1 MSELETKHYIANGSK
16 EAPAAKEAIE
26 WAGQT
31 RAQLVD
37 LKFCDLLGRWQHM
50 TLPLAAFDESAFDE
64 GLGFDGSSIR
74 GWQGISESDML
85 LMPDPA
91 SAILDPFTE
100 APTLSLICEIA
111 DPVTGERYGR
121 DPRGVA
127 ARAEAYLT
135 ETRIADTSYF
145 GPECEFFVFDEV
157 SYDLGPNHSH
167 YAFDS
172 AEGHWNSG
180 KPGLGNTIREKE
192 GYFPPA
198 PHDTLHDLR
207 SAMVLTLERLGI
219 PCEFHHH
226 EVASGGQCEIDLRYQ
241 TLTRMAD
248 QVMTYKYVVKNV
260 ARAAG
265 KTVTFM
271 PKPLFGD
278 NGSGMHTHQSLW
290 KEGTPLMADKSG
302 YAGLSQL
309 ARAYLAGLLMHAPAL
324 LALCAPTTNSYR
336 RLVPG
341 YEAPVN
347 LVYSQRNRSACIR
360 IPMYSDSP
368 KAKRIEFR
376 CPDAAANP
384 YLAFAAML
392 MAGIDGIQ
400 KGLDPGEPADY
411 DLFEENHGPIAQVPG
426 SLSEAL
432 DALEV
437 DHEFLTQGGVFSE
450 ELIRTW
456 IDWKRENEVDVVA
469 LRPHPAEFALYYDA
483 EVELRELRQ
492 EDWPAVREIYEQGIA
507 GKNATFETEAPSW
520 EAWDRSQLDVHR
532 YVAVEQERV
541 VGWVAAH
548 PVSSRPCYAGV
559 VEHSVY
565 VHDDWQGKGIG
576 RALLERLFQST
587 EEAGI
592 WTIQTGIFPENEASL
607 ALHEKCGFRIVGT
620 QERLGKLDGVWRD
633 VVVLERRS
641 EVIS

>member
-1 MSELETKHYIANGSK
+1 MAAEETKQYLANGSTEKPAPK
-16 EAPAAKEAIE
+16 ETLE

-31 RAQLVD
+31 QAQMVD
-37 LKFCDLLGRWQHM
+37 LKFCDLLGTWQHV
-50 TLPLAAFDESAFDE
+50 TLPITAFDESAFDE

-74 GWQGISESDML
+74 GWQGIAESDML
-85 LMPDPA
+85 LMPDAA
-91 SAILDPFTE
+91 SAVLDPFTE

-111 DPVTGERYGR
+111 DPLTREGYGK
-121 DPRGVA
+121 DPRRIA
-127 ARAEAYLT
+127 RRAEEYLN
-135 ETRIADTSYF
+135 ETGIADTAYI
-145 GPECEFFVFDEV
+145 GPECEFFVLDSV
-157 SYDLGPNHSH
+157 SYELADHRSH
-167 YAFDS
+167 YAIDS

-180 KPGLGNTIREKE
+180 EPGLGYTVRPKA

-207 SAMVLTLERLGI
+207 SAMVLALERLGI

-241 TLTRMAD
+241 PLTRMGD

-278 NGSGMHTHQSLW
+278 NGSGMHCHQSLW

-309 ARAYLAGLLMHAPAL
+309 ARSYVGGVLAHAPAL
-324 LALCAPTTNSYR
+324 LAFCAPTTNSYR

-392 MAGIDGIQ
+392 MAGLDGIQ
-400 KGLDPGEPADY
+400 KGLDAGAPADY
-411 DLFEENHGPIAQVPG
+411 DLFEDADASVPQVPG
-426 SLSEAL
+426 SLAEAL
-432 DALEV
+432 DALEA
-437 DHEFLTQGGVFSE
+437 DHEFLLAGGVFSE

-456 IDWKRENEVDVVA
+456 INYKRENEVDVVR
-469 LRPHPAEFALYYDA
+469 LRPHPAEFALYYD
-483 EVELRELRQ
+483 
-492 EDWPAVREIYEQGIA
+492 
-507 GKNATFETEAPSW
+507 
-520 EAWDRSQLDVHR
+520 
-532 YVAVEQERV
+532 
-541 VGWVAAH
+541 
-548 PVSSRPCYAGV
+548 C
-559 VEHSVY
+559 
-565 VHDDWQGKGIG
+565 
-576 RALLERLFQST
+576 
-587 EEAGI
+587 
-592 WTIQTGIFPENEASL
+592 
-607 ALHEKCGFRIVGT
+607 
-620 QERLGKLDGVWRD
+620 
-633 VVVLERRS
+633 
-641 EVIS
+641 